1 MCPRSLL
8 AGQGDRASCGL
19 RQALMLHLLCCFLAP
34 GPGTELPALPDRT
47 PWHLWA
53 PALQSPVQGTLLM
66 GPPCPCEGHSLSTP
80 PFHAQVKRSSGP
92 LPPGCRLELGL
103 VQIPAWRPLDPSPV
117 LASPA
122 C

>member
-19 RQALMLHLLCCFLAP
+19 RPALMSHLLRCLLAP
-34 GPGTELPALPDRT
+34 GLGTELPARPDRT
-47 PWHLWA
+47 PRHLWA
-53 PALQSPVQGTLLM
+53 PALKSPVQGTLLM
-66 GPPCPCEGHSLSTP
+66 GPLCPREGHSLSTP
-80 PFHAQVKRSSGP
+80 LFHAQVKGSSGP
-92 LPPGCRLELGL
+92 LPPGRQLELSL
-103 VQIPAWRPLDPSPV
+103 VQIPAWGPLDPSPA